1 MYKVKS
7 ITTISWL
14 IVTASLLGACAGK
27 PTTYTTRPAVN
38 PASTVQIKANLDIP
52 DQRARVFMQNGT
64 VLAEKAIN
72 RWDAYCSVLVRDVQY
87 SDQPQQTVQ
96 PGHFDILKVRE
107 SNDYTTASKTY
118 VASNSIFLELPSFV
132 LYRVD
137 MHLVSAEQPDVLSLS
152 CEKRGDNG
160 FRSDY
165 PTLLEMRVALG
176 DLIDINEPG

>member
-107 SNDYTTASKTY
+107 SNDYTTASKIY
-118 VASNSIFLELPSFV
+118 VASNSIFWSCRVLCCIGLICTWFLPSNRMCCLSVVRNVVIMVFV
-132 LYRVD
+132 LIILRCLKCGLRWV
-137 MHLVSAEQPDVLSLS
+137 
-152 CEKRGDNG
+152 
-160 FRSDY
+160 
-165 PTLLEMRVALG
+165 
-176 DLIDINEPG
+176 I